1 MTLTF
6 GSAFSGIGG
15 FDLGFERTGMQCRWQ
30 IEIDPK
36 ARAILKRH
44 WPDVPQL
51 EDITHV
57 QRAHVSP
64 VDVLCGGFP
73 CQDVSVAGTRAGL
86 AGERSGLWFQFSRLI
101 GELKPRWVV
110 IENVPGLLISNDG
123 RDFATV
129 LRGLV
134 NWGYGVSWRVLDAQY
149 FGLAQRRERVFI
161 VASLGSGRSAKVL
174 FEQESGVRHSPT
186 GRGPKQE
193 TAAATGIRL
202 KTYSESGFERWVDNG
217 GINSTLAAH
226 SSKEAHDLIVFTP
239 TAFTWHTKSGIAI
252 ADDLA
257 PTVTVNN
264 GHPLAV
270 QTGDYVVR
278 RLTPVEHE
286 RLQGFPDQW
295 TDGQSDTDRYK
306 QCGNAVAV
314 NVAEW
319 VGRRLVLADHP

>member
-1 MTLTF
+1 MKLTF

-15 FDLGFERTGMQCRWQ
+15 FDLGFERAGMQCRWQ

-36 ARAILKRH
+36 ARAVLKRH
-44 WPDVPQL
+44 WPQVPQL

-110 IENVPGLLISNDG
+110 IENVPGLLTSNDG

-174 FEQESGVRHSPT
+174 FEQESSVRHSPA
-186 GRGPKQE
+186 GRGAKQA
-193 TAAATGIRL
+193 TAAVAGIRL

-239 TAFTWHTKSGIAI
+239 
-252 ADDLA
+252 
-257 PTVTVNN
+257 PTVT
-264 GHPLAV
+264 GTLSASGAGTAR
-270 QTGDYVVR
+270 TGNERSEASFLIPTSIGIR
-278 RLTPVEHE
+278 RLTPLECE
-286 RLQGFPDQW
+286 RLQGFPDNW
-295 TDGQSDTDRYK
+295 TAGQSDIARYK

-314 NVAEW
+314 TVAEW
-319 VGRRLVLADHP
+319 VGRRLMLADQA